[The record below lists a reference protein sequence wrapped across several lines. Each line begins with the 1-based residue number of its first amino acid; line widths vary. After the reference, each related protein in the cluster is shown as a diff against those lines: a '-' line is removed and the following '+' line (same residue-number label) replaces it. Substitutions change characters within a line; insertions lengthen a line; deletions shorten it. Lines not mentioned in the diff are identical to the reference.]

1 MAEGELEECDYP
13 GTPTSLPSDES
24 TRDTVPLNI
33 KGTFTLLVLSG
44 EQRELRYDSMT
55 SVGWVYA
62 QIKEMHPSCNPRM
75 LRLVHGQ
82 RLLRNM
88 VVKLAD
94 VFDGYEKK
102 TLSVELARA
111 EQD

>member
-1 MAEGELEECDYP
+1 MAEGELEECCCP

-62 QIKEMHPSCNPRM
+62 QIKEMHPHCNPRET
-75 LRLVHGQ
+75 RLVHGQ
-82 RLLRNM
+82 RLLTNM
-88 VVKLAD
+88 AVKLTD

-102 TLSVELARA
+102 TLSVELARS